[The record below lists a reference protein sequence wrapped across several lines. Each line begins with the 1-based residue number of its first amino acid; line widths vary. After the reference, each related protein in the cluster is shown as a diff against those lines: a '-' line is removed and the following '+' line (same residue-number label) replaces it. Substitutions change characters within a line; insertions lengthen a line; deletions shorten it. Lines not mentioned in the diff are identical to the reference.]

1 MRLCAFPIF
10 AIFFFRYDV
19 IAICVFIVV
28 QFVIKGKQ
36 RNWKDLLQFPLSIV
50 FTRFMHMIDFWFGG
64 MGRSL
69 GEQLFR
75 LVMGILCTGIGA
87 AMSVEMNLM
96 VPVKW

>member
-1 MRLCAFPIF
+1 M
-10 AIFFFRYDV
+10 
-19 IAICVFIVV
+19 

-64 MGRSL
+64 MERSL
-69 GEQLFR
+69 GEQLFM

-87 AMSVEMNLM
+87 AMSVQMNLM